1 MKTFVQTL
9 YDYNF
14 TGTGTVT
21 EEDNSDEEDEMTIG
35 IVSDSQYHSDQQHI
49 SYTDSE
55 SDEDEQPF
63 LDEENEMNICRNKNK
78 IPIEQFFF
86 SI

>member
-9 YDYNF
+9 YMINF

-35 IVSDSQYHSDQQHI
+35 MVSDSQPHSDQQLVG
-49 SYTDSE
+49 YTDSE
-55 SDEDEQPF
+55 SDKDENHF
-63 LDEENEMNICRNKNK
+63 LMRKMKLI
-78 IPIEQFFF
+78 
-86 SI
+86 

>member
-14 TGTGTVT
+14 TGNGTVT

-35 IVSDSQYHSDQQHI
+35 MVSDSQPHGDQQLI
-49 SYTDSE
+49 GYTDSE
-55 SDEDEQPF
+55 SDEDEDEQPI
-63 LDEENEMNICRNKNK
+63 LDEENEINIQNKKNK
-78 IPIEQFFF
+78 IPI
-86 SI
+86 

>member
-21 EEDNSDEEDEMTIG
+21 EEDNSDEEDEMTICM
-35 IVSDSQYHSDQQHI
+35 VSDSQPHGDQQLVAI
-49 SYTDSE
+49 LIRKATRTRMSN
-55 SDEDEQPF
+55 QF
-63 LDEENEMNICRNKNK
+63 LMRKMKLI
-78 IPIEQFFF
+78 
-86 SI
+86 